1 MLPAPWT
8 WSVRLSNASISGV
21 YISNG
26 EDMLFLTTVL
36 DENEMQKRYFR
47 MLRVGS
53 DLSMDLKA
61 MYVFDC
67 GKTEVGLVTRVE
79 VVQM

>member
-1 MLPAPWT
+1 MD
-8 WSVRLSNASISGV
+8 VVCKVNASISGV
-21 YISNG
+21 CISI
-26 EDMLFLTTVL
+26 MLFLTSVL

>member
-1 MLPAPWT
+1 
-8 WSVRLSNASISGV
+8 
-21 YISNG
+21 
-26 EDMLFLTTVL
+26 MLFLTSVL

-61 MYVFDC
+61 MYANMLTEILDEGSRLFDC
-67 GKTEVGLVTRVE
+67 GKTEVGLLTRVE